1 VQILYL
7 EAPMALRSTDRT
19 LLAAVKLTVDAL
31 EVPDTDLGLVRVAE
45 SIAETVDGMAPGQRM
60 TLLPQHM
67 GGLVKVLA
75 ELEARA
81 VKRRAPV
88 QAATPGAAPENPLDE
103 LRRAHAK
110 QVARR

>member
-1 VQILYL
+1 VKILYQ
-7 EAPMALRSTDRT
+7 EAWMALRSADRT
-19 LLAAVKLTVDAL
+19 LIAAVKVTVSAL
-31 EVPDTDLGLVRVAE
+31 DPPDTDAALVRTAE
-45 SIAETVDGMAPGQRM
+45 TIAETIDAMAPGQKM

-88 QAATPGAAPENPLDE
+88 QADPVSAPANPLDE
-103 LRRAHAK
+103 LRKAHSR